1 MSDSNKSLV
10 LNILNYYQSGV
21 RNIGVFL
28 SLSLV
33 LFSFSLYFRNMN
45 MYLLITIHLVSLFLI
60 ILVGIIAHFLHQD
73 SIRFKLDDDI
83 SANYYQLYLIKWLH
97 LIYSLKIITL
107 ILCLVF
113 ILIIAFDIKNYFF
126 LKKKYKVN

>member
-126 LKKKYKVN
+126 LKKKI